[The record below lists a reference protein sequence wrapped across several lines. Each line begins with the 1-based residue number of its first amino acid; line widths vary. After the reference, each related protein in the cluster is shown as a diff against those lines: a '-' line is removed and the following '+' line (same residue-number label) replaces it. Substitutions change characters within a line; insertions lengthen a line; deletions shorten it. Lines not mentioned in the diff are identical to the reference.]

1 MKKLFL
7 LKQSSFMENNTGKFQ
22 SMSRLKHMSNAAS
35 MLEDSS
41 INWGEKASSNALN
54 RVCQKYQRR
63 HKISCKKLK
72 MDHQKSVPRLNQN
85 KKRQRDHLEN
95 VRSKHK
101 RSKLRRFKSAKNGPL
116 MTKVFLSKRQS
127 FSEKTIHKFQNM
139 WRLNHPKLIQ

>member
-54 RVCQKYQRR
+54 
-63 HKISCKKLK
+63 
-72 MDHQKSVPRLNQN
+72 
-85 KKRQRDHLEN
+85 
-95 VRSKHK
+95 
-101 RSKLRRFKSAKNGPL
+101 
-116 MTKVFLSKRQS
+116 
-127 FSEKTIHKFQNM
+127 
-139 WRLNHPKLIQ
+139 